1 MEKFHM
7 FDDRIYQMTNGV
19 KAADRIIYTVMLNEQ
34 KFYHDKGQYYTPS
47 YAHLG
52 QYAGITRTTVIACMK
67 RLEAHGL
74 IKKTNVA
81 SNQCVI
87 KVYSLDEVPEVLTEL
102 TAKEARKAKL
112 ESKVTQSVKKDDPLS
127 QNSLPT
133 ESKFF
138 TQSVKIFDTYNNSN
152 NKKELINNNKEDD
165 FLSLDELN
173 DFLSMNES
181 DLDSEATK
189 EASKTSDLEEDKISD
204 VNVDSDHKNTQC
216 PATDDEMDPFDDYLD
231 EESELTA
238 KEARKAKLESK
249 VTQSVKKDD
258 PLSQNSLPTESK
270 FFTQSVKIFDT
281 YNNSNN
287 KKELIN
293 NNKEDDFLS
302 LDELNDFLSMNES
315 DLDSEATKE
324 ASKTSDLEEDKIS
337 DVNVDSDHKNTQC
350 PATDDE
356 MDPFDDYLDEES
368 EREEAIKKAQRKAEI
383 KSRIEMAKLKNKVN
397 DLDDFDDGDDD
408 DFSFTPKKKVV
419 SENKKQRIK
428 PKMYYAGGGIQ

>member
-52 QYAGITRTTVIACMK
+52 QYAGITRTSVIACMK

-165 FLSLDELN
+165 FEEESLKKGASLC
-173 DFLSMNES
+173 
-181 DLDSEATK
+181 DSHECDSLGIEEAIK
-189 EASKTSDLEEDKISD
+189 ETVKTSDLDDLEVSSKKTSKQDKEISD
-204 VNVDSDHKNTQC
+204 VNIDSDHKNTQC
-216 PATDDEMDPFDDYLD
+216 PATDDELDPFDDYLD
-231 EESELTA
+231 DEEDPEEELKREQRRA
-238 KEARKAKLESK
+238 EIKERFRKAKLK
-249 VTQSVKKDD
+249 
-258 PLSQNSLPTESK
+258 NR
-270 FFTQSVKIFDT
+270 I
-281 YNNSNN
+281 
-287 KKELIN
+287 
-293 NNKEDDFLS
+293 
-302 LDELNDFLSMNES
+302 DE
-315 DLDSEATKE
+315 
-324 ASKTSDLEEDKIS
+324 
-337 DVNVDSDHKNTQC
+337 
-350 PATDDE
+350 
-356 MDPFDDYLDEES
+356 
-368 EREEAIKKAQRKAEI
+368 
-383 KSRIEMAKLKNKVN
+383 
-397 DLDDFDDGDDD
+397 LDDFDDSDD
-408 DFSFTPKKKVV
+408 DFTYRPKKKTHT
-419 SENKKQRIK
+419 EPKKEGVKVRRI
-428 PKMYYAGGGIQ
+428 YAGGMR

>member
-52 QYAGITRTTVIACMK
+52 QYAGITRTSVIACMK

-127 QNSLPT
+127 KNSLPT

-165 FLSLDELN
+165 FEEKSLKKGASLC
-173 DFLSMNES
+173 
-181 DLDSEATK
+181 DSHEC
-189 EASKTSDLEEDKISD
+189 DI
-204 VNVDSDHKNTQC
+204 
-216 PATDDEMDPFDDYLD
+216 
-231 EESELTA
+231 
-238 KEARKAKLESK
+238 
-249 VTQSVKKDD
+249 
-258 PLSQNSLPTESK
+258 
-270 FFTQSVKIFDT
+270 
-281 YNNSNN
+281 
-287 KKELIN
+287 
-293 NNKEDDFLS
+293 KEDDFLS

-324 ASKTSDLEEDKIS
+324 VVKKEDKTSD
-337 DVNVDSDHKNTQC
+337 VNIDSDHKNTQC

-356 MDPFDDYLDEES
+356 MDPFDDDEEDEES
-368 EREEAIKKAQRKAEI
+368 EREKAIKRVEKKKRFELARQ
-383 KSRIEMAKLKNKVN
+383 KNKVSG
-397 DLDDFDDGDDD
+397 LDPFDDSEDDYYL
-408 DFSFTPKKKVV
+408 SPKKKQTQDD
-419 SENKKQRIK
+419 KKQKIK
-428 PKMYYAGGGIQ
+428 PKMYFAGGGMR

>member
-52 QYAGITRTTVIACMK
+52 QYAGITRTSVIACMK

-165 FLSLDELN
+165 FEEESLKKGASLC
-173 DFLSMNES
+173 
-181 DLDSEATK
+181 DSHECDSLGIEEDIK
-189 EASKTSDLEEDKISD
+189 ETVKTSDLDDLEVSSKKTSKQDREISD
-204 VNVDSDHKNTQC
+204 VNIDSDHKNTQC
-216 PATDDEMDPFDDYLD
+216 PATDDELDPFDDYLD
-231 EESELTA
+231 DEEDPEEGLKREQRKTEI
-238 KEARKAKLESK
+238 KERFRKAKLK
-249 VTQSVKKDD
+249 
-258 PLSQNSLPTESK
+258 NR
-270 FFTQSVKIFDT
+270 I
-281 YNNSNN
+281 
-287 KKELIN
+287 
-293 NNKEDDFLS
+293 
-302 LDELNDFLSMNES
+302 DE
-315 DLDSEATKE
+315 
-324 ASKTSDLEEDKIS
+324 
-337 DVNVDSDHKNTQC
+337 
-350 PATDDE
+350 
-356 MDPFDDYLDEES
+356 
-368 EREEAIKKAQRKAEI
+368 
-383 KSRIEMAKLKNKVN
+383 
-397 DLDDFDDGDDD
+397 LDDFDDSDDD
-408 DFSFTPKKKVV
+408 DCSFTPKKKTHT
-419 SENKKQRIK
+419 EPKKEKVKVRRV
-428 PKMYYAGGGIQ
+428 YGGGMC

>member
-52 QYAGITRTTVIACMK
+52 QYAGITRTSVIACMK

-152 NKKELINNNKEDD
+152 NNKEDD
-165 FLSLDELN
+165 FEEESLKKGASLCDSHECDSLDIEEAIKETVKTSDL
-173 DFLSMNES
+173 D

-189 EASKTSDLEEDKISD
+189 EAVKKEDKISD
-204 VNVDSDHKNTQC
+204 VNEVSDQQDTPC
-216 PATDDEMDPFDDYLD
+216 RLESTDDELPDVDLDD
-231 EESELTA
+231 EEDPEEEL
-238 KEARKAKLESK
+238 K
-249 VTQSVKKDD
+249 
-258 PLSQNSLPTESK
+258 
-270 FFTQSVKIFDT
+270 
-281 YNNSNN
+281 
-287 KKELIN
+287 
-293 NNKEDDFLS
+293 
-302 LDELNDFLSMNES
+302 
-315 DLDSEATKE
+315 
-324 ASKTSDLEEDKIS
+324 
-337 DVNVDSDHKNTQC
+337 
-350 PATDDE
+350 
-356 MDPFDDYLDEES
+356 
-368 EREEAIKKAQRKAEI
+368 REQRKAEI
-383 KSRIEMAKLKNKVN
+383 KERFRKAKLKNRI
-397 DLDDFDDGDDD
+397 DELDDFDDSDDD
-408 DFSFTPKKKVV
+408 DFSFTPKKKTHT
-419 SENKKQRIK
+419 EPKKEKVKVRRI
-428 PKMYYAGGGIQ
+428 YAGGMR

>member
-52 QYAGITRTTVIACMK
+52 QYAGITRTSVIACMK

-189 EASKTSDLEEDKISD
+189 ESIKKEDKISD
-204 VNVDSDHKNTQC
+204 VNIDSDHKNTQC
-216 PATDDEMDPFDDYLD
+216 PATDDEMDPFDDD
-231 EESELTA
+231 EE
-238 KEARKAKLESK
+238 
-249 VTQSVKKDD
+249 
-258 PLSQNSLPTESK
+258 
-270 FFTQSVKIFDT
+270 
-281 YNNSNN
+281 
-287 KKELIN
+287 
-293 NNKEDDFLS
+293 
-302 LDELNDFLSMNES
+302 
-315 DLDSEATKE
+315 
-324 ASKTSDLEEDKIS
+324 
-337 DVNVDSDHKNTQC
+337 
-350 PATDDE
+350 
-356 MDPFDDYLDEES
+356 DEES
-368 EREEAIKKAQRKAEI
+368 EREKAIKRVEKKKRFELARQ
-383 KSRIEMAKLKNKVN
+383 KNKVSG
-397 DLDDFDDGDDD
+397 LDPFDDSEDDYYL
-408 DFSFTPKKKVV
+408 SPKKKQTQDD
-419 SENKKQRIK
+419 KKQKIK
-428 PKMYYAGGGIQ
+428 PKMYFAGGGMR

>member
-7 FDDRIYQMTNGV
+7 FDGRIYQMTNGV

-52 QYAGITRTTVIACMK
+52 QYAGITRTSVIACMK

-133 ESKFF
+133 ELKFF

-165 FLSLDELN
+165 FEEESLKKGASLCDSHECDSLDIEEAIKETVKTSDL
-173 DFLSMNES
+173 D

-189 EASKTSDLEEDKISD
+189 EAVKKEDKISD
-204 VNVDSDHKNTQC
+204 VNEVSDQQDTPC
-216 PATDDEMDPFDDYLD
+216 RLESTDDELPDVDLDD
-231 EESELTA
+231 EEDPEEEL
-238 KEARKAKLESK
+238 K
-249 VTQSVKKDD
+249 
-258 PLSQNSLPTESK
+258 
-270 FFTQSVKIFDT
+270 
-281 YNNSNN
+281 
-287 KKELIN
+287 
-293 NNKEDDFLS
+293 
-302 LDELNDFLSMNES
+302 
-315 DLDSEATKE
+315 
-324 ASKTSDLEEDKIS
+324 
-337 DVNVDSDHKNTQC
+337 
-350 PATDDE
+350 
-356 MDPFDDYLDEES
+356 
-368 EREEAIKKAQRKAEI
+368 REQRKAEI
-383 KSRIEMAKLKNKVN
+383 KERFRKAKLKNRI
-397 DLDDFDDGDDD
+397 DELDDFDDSDDD
-408 DFSFTPKKKVV
+408 DFSFTPKKKTHT
-419 SENKKQRIK
+419 EPKKEKVKVRRI
-428 PKMYYAGGGIQ
+428 YAGGMR

>member
-52 QYAGITRTTVIACMK
+52 QYAGITRTSVIACMK

-152 NKKELINNNKEDD
+152 NNKELTNNNKEDD
-165 FLSLDELN
+165 FEEESLKKGASLCDSHECDSLDIEEAIKETVKTSDL
-173 DFLSMNES
+173 D

-189 EASKTSDLEEDKISD
+189 EVVKKEDKISD
-204 VNVDSDHKNTQC
+204 VNVDSDHKNTQY

-231 EESELTA
+231 E
-238 KEARKAKLESK
+238 KA
-249 VTQSVKKDD
+249 
-258 PLSQNSLPTESK
+258 
-270 FFTQSVKIFDT
+270 
-281 YNNSNN
+281 
-287 KKELIN
+287 
-293 NNKEDDFLS
+293 
-302 LDELNDFLSMNES
+302 
-315 DLDSEATKE
+315 
-324 ASKTSDLEEDKIS
+324 
-337 DVNVDSDHKNTQC
+337 
-350 PATDDE
+350 
-356 MDPFDDYLDEES
+356 

-383 KSRIEMAKLKNKVN
+383 KSRIKLAKQKNKVS
-397 DLDDFDDGDDD
+397 DLDDFDDSDD
-408 DFSFTPKKKVV
+408 DFTFTPRKKTHTDSKKEKVKV
-419 SENKKQRIK
+419 RRV
-428 PKMYYAGGGIQ
+428 YAGGMF

>member
-52 QYAGITRTTVIACMK
+52 QYAGITRTSVIACMK
-67 RLEAHGL
+67 RLEVHGL

-133 ESKFF
+133 ELKFF

-165 FLSLDELN
+165 FEEESLKKGASLCDSHECDSLDIEEAIKETVKTSDL
-173 DFLSMNES
+173 D

-189 EASKTSDLEEDKISD
+189 EAVKKEDKISD
-204 VNVDSDHKNTQC
+204 VNEVSDQQDTPC
-216 PATDDEMDPFDDYLD
+216 RLESTDDELPDVDLDD
-231 EESELTA
+231 EEDPEEEL
-238 KEARKAKLESK
+238 K
-249 VTQSVKKDD
+249 
-258 PLSQNSLPTESK
+258 
-270 FFTQSVKIFDT
+270 
-281 YNNSNN
+281 
-287 KKELIN
+287 
-293 NNKEDDFLS
+293 
-302 LDELNDFLSMNES
+302 
-315 DLDSEATKE
+315 
-324 ASKTSDLEEDKIS
+324 
-337 DVNVDSDHKNTQC
+337 
-350 PATDDE
+350 
-356 MDPFDDYLDEES
+356 
-368 EREEAIKKAQRKAEI
+368 REQRKAEI
-383 KSRIEMAKLKNKVN
+383 KERFRKAKLKNRI
-397 DLDDFDDGDDD
+397 DELDDFDDSDDD
-408 DFSFTPKKKVV
+408 DFSFTPKKKTHT
-419 SENKKQRIK
+419 EPKKEKVKVRRI
-428 PKMYYAGGGIQ
+428 YAGGMR

>member
-52 QYAGITRTTVIACMK
+52 QYAGITRTSVIACMK

-165 FLSLDELN
+165 FEEESLKKGAPLCDSHECDSLDIE
-173 DFLSMNES
+173 
-181 DLDSEATK
+181 EAIK
-189 EASKTSDLEEDKISD
+189 ETVKTSDLDDLEVSSKKTSKQDKEISD
-204 VNVDSDHKNTQC
+204 VIASSDHKNTQC
-216 PATDDEMDPFDDYLD
+216 PATDDELDPFDDYLD
-231 EESELTA
+231 
-238 KEARKAKLESK
+238 
-249 VTQSVKKDD
+249 D
-258 PLSQNSLPTESK
+258 
-270 FFTQSVKIFDT
+270 
-281 YNNSNN
+281 
-287 KKELIN
+287 
-293 NNKEDDFLS
+293 
-302 LDELNDFLSMNES
+302 
-315 DLDSEATKE
+315 
-324 ASKTSDLEEDKIS
+324 EED
-337 DVNVDSDHKNTQC
+337 
-350 PATDDE
+350 P
-356 MDPFDDYLDEES
+356 EE
-368 EREEAIKKAQRKAEI
+368 ELKREQRKAEI
-383 KSRIEMAKLKNKVN
+383 KERFRNAKLKNKVS

-408 DFSFTPKKKVV
+408 FTYRPKKKTHTD
-419 SENKKQRIK
+419 SKKEKIK
-428 PKMYYAGGGIQ
+428 PKMYFAGGGIK

>member
-52 QYAGITRTTVIACMK
+52 QYAGITRTSVIACMK

-165 FLSLDELN
+165 FEEKSLKKGASLC
-173 DFLSMNES
+173 
-181 DLDSEATK
+181 DSHEC
-189 EASKTSDLEEDKISD
+189 DI
-204 VNVDSDHKNTQC
+204 
-216 PATDDEMDPFDDYLD
+216 
-231 EESELTA
+231 
-238 KEARKAKLESK
+238 
-249 VTQSVKKDD
+249 
-258 PLSQNSLPTESK
+258 
-270 FFTQSVKIFDT
+270 
-281 YNNSNN
+281 
-287 KKELIN
+287 
-293 NNKEDDFLS
+293 KEDDFLS

-324 ASKTSDLEEDKIS
+324 VVKKEDKTSD
-337 DVNVDSDHKNTQC
+337 VNIDSDHKNTQC

-356 MDPFDDYLDEES
+356 MDPFDDDEEDEES
-368 EREEAIKKAQRKAEI
+368 EREKAIKRVEKKKRFELARQ
-383 KSRIEMAKLKNKVN
+383 KNKVSG
-397 DLDDFDDGDDD
+397 LDPFDDSEDDYYL
-408 DFSFTPKKKVV
+408 SPKKKQTQDD
-419 SENKKQRIK
+419 KKQKIK
-428 PKMYYAGGGIQ
+428 PKMYFAGGGMR

>member
-52 QYAGITRTTVIACMK
+52 QYAGITRTSVIACMK

-112 ESKVTQSVKKDDPLS
+112 ESKVTQSGKKDDPLS

-152 NKKELINNNKEDD
+152 NKEELINNNKEEN
-165 FLSLDELN
+165 FEEESPKKRASLCDSHECDIKED

-189 EASKTSDLEEDKISD
+189 ETSKTSDLEEDKISD

-216 PATDDEMDPFDDYLD
+216 PATDDEL
-231 EESELTA
+231 
-238 KEARKAKLESK
+238 
-249 VTQSVKKDD
+249 
-258 PLSQNSLPTESK
+258 
-270 FFTQSVKIFDT
+270 
-281 YNNSNN
+281 
-287 KKELIN
+287 
-293 NNKEDDFLS
+293 
-302 LDELNDFLSMNES
+302 
-315 DLDSEATKE
+315 
-324 ASKTSDLEEDKIS
+324 
-337 DVNVDSDHKNTQC
+337 
-350 PATDDE
+350 
-356 MDPFDDYLDEES
+356 DPFDDYLDEES

-397 DLDDFDDGDDD
+397 DLDDFDDSDDD
-408 DFSFTPKKKVV
+408 DFSFTPR
-419 SENKKQRIK
+419 KKQTQGDKKQKIK
-428 PKMYYAGGGIQ
+428 PKMYFAGGGIK

>member
-52 QYAGITRTTVIACMK
+52 QYAGITRTSVIACMK

-165 FLSLDELN
+165 FEEESLKKGASLC
-173 DFLSMNES
+173 
-181 DLDSEATK
+181 DSHECDSLGIEEAIK
-189 EASKTSDLEEDKISD
+189 ETVKTSDLDDLEVSSKKTSKQDKEISD
-204 VNVDSDHKNTQC
+204 VNIDSDHKNTQC
-216 PATDDEMDPFDDYLD
+216 PATDDEMDPFDDD
-231 EESELTA
+231 EE
-238 KEARKAKLESK
+238 
-249 VTQSVKKDD
+249 
-258 PLSQNSLPTESK
+258 
-270 FFTQSVKIFDT
+270 
-281 YNNSNN
+281 
-287 KKELIN
+287 
-293 NNKEDDFLS
+293 
-302 LDELNDFLSMNES
+302 
-315 DLDSEATKE
+315 
-324 ASKTSDLEEDKIS
+324 
-337 DVNVDSDHKNTQC
+337 
-350 PATDDE
+350 
-356 MDPFDDYLDEES
+356 DEES
-368 EREEAIKKAQRKAEI
+368 EREKAIKRVEKKKRFELARQ
-383 KSRIEMAKLKNKVN
+383 KNKVSG
-397 DLDDFDDGDDD
+397 LDPFDDSEDDYYL
-408 DFSFTPKKKVV
+408 SPKKKQTQDD
-419 SENKKQRIK
+419 KKQKIK
-428 PKMYYAGGGIQ
+428 PKMYFAGGGMH

>member
-34 KFYHDKGQYYTPS
+34 KFYHDKGQHYTPS

-52 QYAGITRTTVIACMK
+52 QYAGITRTSVIACMK

-165 FLSLDELN
+165 FEEESLKKGAPLCDSHECDSLDIE
-173 DFLSMNES
+173 
-181 DLDSEATK
+181 EAIK
-189 EASKTSDLEEDKISD
+189 ETVKTSDLDDLEVSSKKTSKQDKEISD
-204 VNVDSDHKNTQC
+204 VIASSDHKNTQC
-216 PATDDEMDPFDDYLD
+216 PATDDELDPFDDYLD
-231 EESELTA
+231 
-238 KEARKAKLESK
+238 
-249 VTQSVKKDD
+249 D
-258 PLSQNSLPTESK
+258 
-270 FFTQSVKIFDT
+270 
-281 YNNSNN
+281 
-287 KKELIN
+287 
-293 NNKEDDFLS
+293 
-302 LDELNDFLSMNES
+302 
-315 DLDSEATKE
+315 
-324 ASKTSDLEEDKIS
+324 EED
-337 DVNVDSDHKNTQC
+337 
-350 PATDDE
+350 P
-356 MDPFDDYLDEES
+356 EEEL
-368 EREEAIKKAQRKAEI
+368 EREQRKAEI
-383 KSRIEMAKLKNKVN
+383 KSRIAMAKQKNKVS

-408 DFSFTPKKKVV
+408 FTYRPKKKTHTD
-419 SENKKQRIK
+419 SKKEKIK
-428 PKMYYAGGGIQ
+428 PKMYFAGGGIK

>member
-52 QYAGITRTTVIACMK
+52 QYAGITRTSVIACMK

-165 FLSLDELN
+165 FEEESLKKGASLC
-173 DFLSMNES
+173 
-181 DLDSEATK
+181 DSHKCDSLGIEEAIK
-189 EASKTSDLEEDKISD
+189 ETVKTSDLDDLEVSSKKTSKQDREISD

-216 PATDDEMDPFDDYLD
+216 PATDDELPDVDLDD
-231 EESELTA
+231 EEDPEEEL
-238 KEARKAKLESK
+238 K
-249 VTQSVKKDD
+249 
-258 PLSQNSLPTESK
+258 
-270 FFTQSVKIFDT
+270 
-281 YNNSNN
+281 
-287 KKELIN
+287 
-293 NNKEDDFLS
+293 
-302 LDELNDFLSMNES
+302 
-315 DLDSEATKE
+315 
-324 ASKTSDLEEDKIS
+324 
-337 DVNVDSDHKNTQC
+337 
-350 PATDDE
+350 
-356 MDPFDDYLDEES
+356 
-368 EREEAIKKAQRKAEI
+368 REQRKAEI
-383 KSRIEMAKLKNKVN
+383 KERFRKAKLKNRI
-397 DLDDFDDGDDD
+397 DELDDFDDSDD
-408 DFSFTPKKKVV
+408 DFTYRPKKKTHTD
-419 SENKKQRIK
+419 SKKEKVKVRRI
-428 PKMYYAGGGIQ
+428 YAGGMR

>member
-52 QYAGITRTTVIACMK
+52 QYAGITRTSVIACMK

-133 ESKFF
+133 ELKFF

-165 FLSLDELN
+165 FEEESLKKGASLCDSHECDSLDIE
-173 DFLSMNES
+173 
-181 DLDSEATK
+181 EAIK
-189 EASKTSDLEEDKISD
+189 EAVKKEDKISD
-204 VNVDSDHKNTQC
+204 VNEVSDQQDTPC
-216 PATDDEMDPFDDYLD
+216 RLESTDDELPDVDLDD
-231 EESELTA
+231 EEDPEEEL
-238 KEARKAKLESK
+238 K
-249 VTQSVKKDD
+249 
-258 PLSQNSLPTESK
+258 
-270 FFTQSVKIFDT
+270 
-281 YNNSNN
+281 
-287 KKELIN
+287 
-293 NNKEDDFLS
+293 
-302 LDELNDFLSMNES
+302 
-315 DLDSEATKE
+315 
-324 ASKTSDLEEDKIS
+324 
-337 DVNVDSDHKNTQC
+337 
-350 PATDDE
+350 
-356 MDPFDDYLDEES
+356 
-368 EREEAIKKAQRKAEI
+368 REQRKAEI
-383 KSRIEMAKLKNKVN
+383 KERFRKAKLKNRI
-397 DLDDFDDGDDD
+397 DELDDFDDSDDD
-408 DFSFTPKKKVV
+408 DFSFTPKKKTHT
-419 SENKKQRIK
+419 EPKKEKVKVRRI
-428 PKMYYAGGGIQ
+428 YAGGMR

>member
-52 QYAGITRTTVIACMK
+52 QYAGITRTSVIACMK

-165 FLSLDELN
+165 FEEESLKKGASLC
-173 DFLSMNES
+173 
-181 DLDSEATK
+181 DSHKCDSLGIEEAIK
-189 EASKTSDLEEDKISD
+189 ETVKTSDLDDLEVSSKKTSKQDKEISD
-204 VNVDSDHKNTQC
+204 VNEVSDQQDTPC
-216 PATDDEMDPFDDYLD
+216 RLESTDDELPDVDLDD
-231 EESELTA
+231 EEDPEEEL
-238 KEARKAKLESK
+238 K
-249 VTQSVKKDD
+249 
-258 PLSQNSLPTESK
+258 
-270 FFTQSVKIFDT
+270 
-281 YNNSNN
+281 
-287 KKELIN
+287 
-293 NNKEDDFLS
+293 
-302 LDELNDFLSMNES
+302 
-315 DLDSEATKE
+315 
-324 ASKTSDLEEDKIS
+324 
-337 DVNVDSDHKNTQC
+337 
-350 PATDDE
+350 
-356 MDPFDDYLDEES
+356 
-368 EREEAIKKAQRKAEI
+368 REQRKAEI
-383 KSRIEMAKLKNKVN
+383 KERFRKAKLKNRI
-397 DLDDFDDGDDD
+397 DELDDFDDSDD
-408 DFSFTPKKKVV
+408 DFTYRPKKKTHTD
-419 SENKKQRIK
+419 SKKERIK
-428 PKMYYAGGGIQ
+428 PKMYFASGGMR

>member
-52 QYAGITRTTVIACMK
+52 QYAGITRTSVIACMK

-165 FLSLDELN
+165 FEEESLKKGASLC
-173 DFLSMNES
+173 
-181 DLDSEATK
+181 DSHECDSLGIEEAIK
-189 EASKTSDLEEDKISD
+189 ETVKTSDLDDLEVSSKKTSKQDKEISD
-204 VNVDSDHKNTQC
+204 VNEVSDHKNTQC
-216 PATDDEMDPFDDYLD
+216 PATDDELDPFDDYLD
-231 EESELTA
+231 E
-238 KEARKAKLESK
+238 K
-249 VTQSVKKDD
+249 
-258 PLSQNSLPTESK
+258 P
-270 FFTQSVKIFDT
+270 
-281 YNNSNN
+281 
-287 KKELIN
+287 
-293 NNKEDDFLS
+293 
-302 LDELNDFLSMNES
+302 
-315 DLDSEATKE
+315 
-324 ASKTSDLEEDKIS
+324 
-337 DVNVDSDHKNTQC
+337 
-350 PATDDE
+350 
-356 MDPFDDYLDEES
+356 

-383 KSRIEMAKLKNKVN
+383 KSRIKLAKQKNKVS
-397 DLDDFDDGDDD
+397 DLDDFDDSDD
-408 DFSFTPKKKVV
+408 DFTYRPKKKTHT
-419 SENKKQRIK
+419 EPKKEGVKVRRI
-428 PKMYYAGGGIQ
+428 YAGGMR

>member
-52 QYAGITRTTVIACMK
+52 QYAGITRTSVIACMK

-165 FLSLDELN
+165 FEEESLKKGASLCDSHECDSLDIEEAIKETVKTSDL
-173 DFLSMNES
+173 D

-189 EASKTSDLEEDKISD
+189 EAVKKEDKTSD
-204 VNVDSDHKNTQC
+204 VNEVSDHKNTQC
-216 PATDDEMDPFDDYLD
+216 PATDDEMDPFDDD
-231 EESELTA
+231 EE
-238 KEARKAKLESK
+238 
-249 VTQSVKKDD
+249 
-258 PLSQNSLPTESK
+258 
-270 FFTQSVKIFDT
+270 
-281 YNNSNN
+281 
-287 KKELIN
+287 
-293 NNKEDDFLS
+293 
-302 LDELNDFLSMNES
+302 
-315 DLDSEATKE
+315 
-324 ASKTSDLEEDKIS
+324 
-337 DVNVDSDHKNTQC
+337 
-350 PATDDE
+350 
-356 MDPFDDYLDEES
+356 DEES
-368 EREEAIKKAQRKAEI
+368 EREKAIKRVEKKKRFELARQ
-383 KSRIEMAKLKNKVN
+383 KNKVSG
-397 DLDDFDDGDDD
+397 LDPFDDSDDD
-408 DFSFTPKKKVV
+408 DFSFTPKKKQTQDD
-419 SENKKQRIK
+419 KKQKIK
-428 PKMYYAGGGIQ
+428 PKMYFAGGGMC

>member
-52 QYAGITRTTVIACMK
+52 QYAGITRTSVIACMK

-112 ESKVTQSVKKDDPLS
+112 ESKVIQSVKKDDPLS

-165 FLSLDELN
+165 FEEESLKKGASLC
-173 DFLSMNES
+173 
-181 DLDSEATK
+181 DSHECDSLGIEEAIK
-189 EASKTSDLEEDKISD
+189 ETVKTSDLDDLEVSSKKTSKQDKEISD
-204 VNVDSDHKNTQC
+204 VNIDSDHKNTQC
-216 PATDDEMDPFDDYLD
+216 PATDDELDPFDDYLD
-231 EESELTA
+231 DEEDPEEELKREQRRA
-238 KEARKAKLESK
+238 EIKERFRKAKLK
-249 VTQSVKKDD
+249 
-258 PLSQNSLPTESK
+258 NR
-270 FFTQSVKIFDT
+270 I
-281 YNNSNN
+281 
-287 KKELIN
+287 
-293 NNKEDDFLS
+293 
-302 LDELNDFLSMNES
+302 DE
-315 DLDSEATKE
+315 
-324 ASKTSDLEEDKIS
+324 
-337 DVNVDSDHKNTQC
+337 
-350 PATDDE
+350 
-356 MDPFDDYLDEES
+356 
-368 EREEAIKKAQRKAEI
+368 
-383 KSRIEMAKLKNKVN
+383 
-397 DLDDFDDGDDD
+397 LDDFDDSDD
-408 DFSFTPKKKVV
+408 DFTYRPKKKTHT
-419 SENKKQRIK
+419 EPKKEGVKVRRI
-428 PKMYYAGGGIQ
+428 YAGGMR

>member
-52 QYAGITRTTVIACMK
+52 QYAGITRTSVIACMK

-127 QNSLPT
+127 QILYPLSQNFLPT

-165 FLSLDELN
+165 FEEKSLKKGASLC
-173 DFLSMNES
+173 
-181 DLDSEATK
+181 DSHEC
-189 EASKTSDLEEDKISD
+189 DI
-204 VNVDSDHKNTQC
+204 
-216 PATDDEMDPFDDYLD
+216 
-231 EESELTA
+231 
-238 KEARKAKLESK
+238 
-249 VTQSVKKDD
+249 
-258 PLSQNSLPTESK
+258 
-270 FFTQSVKIFDT
+270 
-281 YNNSNN
+281 
-287 KKELIN
+287 
-293 NNKEDDFLS
+293 KEDDFLS

-324 ASKTSDLEEDKIS
+324 VVKKEDKTSD
-337 DVNVDSDHKNTQC
+337 VNIDSDHKNTQC

-356 MDPFDDYLDEES
+356 MDPFDDDEEDEES
-368 EREEAIKKAQRKAEI
+368 EREKAIKRVEKKKRFELARQ
-383 KSRIEMAKLKNKVN
+383 KNKVSG
-397 DLDDFDDGDDD
+397 LDPFDDSEDDYYL
-408 DFSFTPKKKVV
+408 SPKKKQTQDD
-419 SENKKQRIK
+419 KKQKIK
-428 PKMYYAGGGIQ
+428 PKMYFAGGGMR